1 MGVAPDVDV
10 SSTWAL
16 RLTWELM
23 HVTPVTLIDLL
34 TVMRALDQS
43 LQVNLGAIST
53 NPWAIASHNSPG

>member
-1 MGVAPDVDV
+1 
-10 SSTWAL
+10 
-16 RLTWELM
+16 M